1 MQKNVNLINHIL
13 SLPQPRQMS
22 CKTSW
27 GERNKNANW
36 TLIEVFLLAFIILIS
51 WTSSYV
57 ILMDFHMEIF
67 HMHFLAS
74 TPFPTYN
81 DREAFFAL
89 LTNSN
94 AFECEPGRF
103 IDDLSGFLCVYLVV
117 QLIGENPA
125 IAEPAEKIIRS
136 SRVNNTGGKKEI
148 CVQS

>member
-1 MQKNVNLINHIL
+1 MDFFV
-13 SLPQPRQMS
+13 
-22 CKTSW
+22 
-27 GERNKNANW
+27 RN
-36 TLIEVFLLAFIILIS
+36 F
-51 WTSSYV
+51 
-57 ILMDFHMEIF
+57 DGFHMEIF

-103 IDDLSGFLCVYLVV
+103 IYDLSGFLCVCLVL

-125 IAEPAEKIIRS
+125 IAEPAEKIIRN
-136 SRVNNTGGKKEI
+136 SRVNNTGEKKKKFACSLDGSLMMGI
-148 CVQS
+148 AIGAVKFSQ